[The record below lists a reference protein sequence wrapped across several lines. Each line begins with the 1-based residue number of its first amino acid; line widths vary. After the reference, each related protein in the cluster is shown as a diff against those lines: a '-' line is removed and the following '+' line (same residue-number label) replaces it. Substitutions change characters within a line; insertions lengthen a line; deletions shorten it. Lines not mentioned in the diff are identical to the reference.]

1 MAYARVATFEGG
13 DRSEVDELVRQIREG
28 DPPEGLPATE
38 VIILFDGT
46 SKVQAITFFD
56 SEEDYRRG
64 DEILSGLNPP
74 VGQGKRTSLEKY
86 EVALR
91 RSG

>member
-1 MAYARVATFEGG
+1 MAYARIATFEGA
-13 DRSEVDELVRQIREG
+13 DRSGVDELVGQIRDG

-38 VIILFDGT
+38 VTVLFDGA
-46 SKVQAITFFD
+46 SKVQVITLFD

-64 DEILSGLNPP
+64 DEVLSGLNPA
-74 VGQGKRTSLEKY
+74 VGGGKRTSLEKY

-91 RSG
+91 RST

>member
-1 MAYARVATFEGG
+1 MAYARLATFEGVEQSG
-13 DRSEVDELVRQIREG
+13 VDELVRQIREG

-38 VIILFDGT
+38 VIILFDGA
-46 SKVQAITFFD
+46 SKLQAITFFD

-64 DEILSGLNPP
+64 DEVLSGLNPA
-74 VGQGKRTSLEKY
+74 VREGKRTSLEKY

-91 RSG
+91 RSI